1 MKTIAIYETESSQAE
16 YREVPTAHAHKLG
29 QNGGFYKVQI
39 IDEFG
44 IIEVEYK

>member
-1 MKTIAIYETESSQAE
+1 MKTIAIYETETSQPE
-16 YREVPTAHAHKLG
+16 YREVPTVHAHKLG

-39 IDEFG
+39 IDDFG